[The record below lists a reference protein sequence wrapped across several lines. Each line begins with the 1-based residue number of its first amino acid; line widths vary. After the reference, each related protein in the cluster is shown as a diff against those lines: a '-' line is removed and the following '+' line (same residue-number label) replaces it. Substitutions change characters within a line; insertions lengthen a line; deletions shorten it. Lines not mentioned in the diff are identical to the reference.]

1 MALTVTNTGRRKVS
15 VSRGKTVCLHYH
27 SPISS
32 LGGGGG
38 NGGGGGGGESNSL
51 QWGTAWLANL
61 KQKLRNLSSRWE

>member
-1 MALTVTNTGRRKVS
+1 MALTVTNTGSRKVS
-15 VSRGKTVCLHYH
+15 VNRGKTVCLYYH

-51 QWGTAWLANL
+51 QWGKA
-61 KQKLRNLSSRWE
+61 